1 MKFVARMFATMAVAS
16 LLVFP
21 LRADDAPT
29 PGSAA
34 KKVDSV
40 SSRHAH
46 RALAKAK
53 PADVTSEPVRAMS
66 RPSAPGVESSAMSS
80 SRSPASPGQSTRG
93 DVITP
98 KVELFLGYSFIRA
111 TPRSTQD
118 RIAWLHGGDA
128 NIAFNVNH
136 YLGLVADF
144 GGYPASS
151 LTITGPGT
159 PSSRVVDADGRVF
172 TYMIGPRLS
181 YRNPRITP
189 FAQALFGVAHAG
201 AVSISGCAGSSVCIP
216 LPSENAFAMV
226 VGGGFDVNVHRRLAI
241 RLIQADYFM
250 TRFKD
255 PSSPT
260 GQSGKRNDVRLSTGL
275 VFRFGGNPP
284 PVSPSAACSVQP
296 AEVFA
301 GEPVTATASGSNFD
315 PKRTVKYDWNG
326 TGVKVTG
333 STASTQIDTTGLQP
347 GSYGVTANLND
358 GSRRYGFASCS
369 ARFTVK
375 ETHPPVISCSAAPA
389 SVQTGGTSTINSNA
403 SSPDGRRLTYSY
415 TTNAGDISGNGETA
429 TLNTQGAQPGRIT
442 VTCNVSDDRT
452 PPLTG
457 SSTTIVAVE
466 APPPPPPAP
475 EIKQLETRLALH
487 SIYFPTAR
495 PTAENPEGGLVDSQA
510 EILKILAEDFKS
522 YLKYR
527 PDAHLILGGHA
538 DVRGS
543 EEYNKA
549 LTERRV
555 ERTKSFLVEHGVLAT
570 AIETRSFGKD
580 DNLNAEQVKEQIAQN
595 PELTPSERQQ
605 MLKNL
610 QLMVL
615 ANNRRVD
622 VTLSTTG
629 QQSIRGYPF
638 NAKDYL
644 ALINPK
650 GGEKKPP
657 VKKKPKR

>member
-1 MKFVARMFATMAVAS
+1 MSSQLKSHPGRVMAMLPAMLAVLSMFATLAAAQDQ
-16 LLVFP
+16 P
-21 LRADDAPT
+21 AP
-29 PGSAA
+29 
-34 KKVDSV
+34 KW
-40 SSRHAH
+40 
-46 RALAKAK
+46 
-53 PADVTSEPVRAMS
+53 
-66 RPSAPGVESSAMSS
+66 
-80 SRSPASPGQSTRG
+80 
-93 DVITP
+93 
-98 KVELFLGYSFIRA
+98 ELYGGYSFFHPGADLHAQLPGALLPLSSRLEANPRGAGASLTYNFNRWFGWTLDTSTHWGSGEATVPRRIDDAAFSNLSMGPKVTFRSNHFSPFLEVLVGDHRLMPDAFHDIDKLGFMFGGGLDINLSRHVALRLIRA
-111 TPRSTQD
+111 DYVYSNYQYGAAAVTPRTEIRGVRLQ
-118 RIAWLHGGDA
+118 A
-128 NIAFNVNH
+128 
-136 YLGLVADF
+136 GLNFMF
-144 GGYPASS
+144 GG
-151 LTITGPGT
+151 
-159 PSSRVVDADGRVF
+159 
-172 TYMIGPRLS
+172 
-181 YRNPRITP
+181 
-189 FAQALFGVAHAG
+189 G
-201 AVSISGCAGSSVCIP
+201 A
-216 LPSENAFAMV
+216 
-226 VGGGFDVNVHRRLAI
+226 
-241 RLIQADYFM
+241 
-250 TRFKD
+250 
-255 PSSPT
+255 
-260 GQSGKRNDVRLSTGL
+260 
-275 VFRFGGNPP
+275 P

-296 AEVFA
+296 VEVFA
-301 GEPVTATASGSNFD
+301 GEPVTATASGSNFN

-466 APPPPPPAP
+466 APPAPPPAP
-475 EIKQLETRLALH
+475 EIKQLEPRLALH

-657 VKKKPKR
+657 VKRKPKR